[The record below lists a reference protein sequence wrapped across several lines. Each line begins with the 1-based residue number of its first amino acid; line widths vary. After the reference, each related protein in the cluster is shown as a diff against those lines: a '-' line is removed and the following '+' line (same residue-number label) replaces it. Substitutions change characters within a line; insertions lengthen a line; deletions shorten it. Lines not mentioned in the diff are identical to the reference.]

1 MAGNGEPTS
10 QPGDTVV
17 VERSIEGCA
26 NVIDVQVER
35 DGETSDGIPT
45 YRFDVTVQSSDLGW
59 EKYADRWEVVDMT
72 GRMLGER
79 ILTHPHETEQPF
91 TRSQAGIPV
100 DTDRVVVRAH
110 DSVEGFCGA
119 DVELEVS

>member
-1 MAGNGEPTS
+1 MTGDGEPSS
-10 QPGDTVV
+10 QPGGTLVA
-17 VERSIEGCA
+17 ERSIEGCA

-35 DGETSDGIPT
+35 DGETSDGILT